1 MQLGVSTCDTLKNV
15 EIGPVSLDT
24 FLIVTDGA
32 CEGDSSRVG
41 SVGGVLVDPSG
52 CCCQHL
58 SSEVPVDFM
67 RRALACSANPIY
79 ELELLPIYI
88 ALYAWGR
95 MLKST
100 HLVCYLDNDAAR
112 AALCKVYGS
121 IELAQRI
128 VGCAMRL
135 ESRFKTEFWYA
146 RVPSHSNISNG
157 PSRLD
162 FEEVGQLGSKQ
173 IEIDWEIILENLFGF
188 RVRFQKGESTGTPND
203 PQLLWLEKRC
213 EQ

>member
-41 SVGGVLVDPSG
+41 SVGGVVVDPAG
-52 CCCQHL
+52 CCLQHF

-67 RRALACSANPIY
+67 RRALACPTNSIY
-79 ELELLPIYI
+79 ELGLLPIYI

-121 IELAQRI
+121 IELAQHS
-128 VGCAMRL
+128 VGCAM
-135 ESRFKTEFWYA
+135 
-146 RVPSHSNISNG
+146 
-157 PSRLD
+157 
-162 FEEVGQLGSKQ
+162 QLGKCFKNKV
-173 IEIDWEIILENLFGF
+173 L
-188 RVRFQKGESTGTPND
+188 VRKGTLT
-203 PQLLWLEKRC
+203 L
-213 EQ
+213 

>member
-1 MQLGVSTCDTLKNV
+1 MQLGVSTCDPLKNV

-41 SVGGVLVDPSG
+41 SVGGVLVDPFG
-52 CCCQHL
+52 CCRQHF
-58 SSEVPVDFM
+58 SSEVPADFM
-67 RRALACSANPIY
+67 RRALACPTNSIY
-79 ELELLPIYI
+79 ELGLLPIYI
-88 ALYAWGR
+88 ALYAWGGI
-95 MLKST
+95 LKST

-173 IEIDWEIILENLFGF
+173 IEIDWEIILENLF
-188 RVRFQKGESTGTPND
+188 
-203 PQLLWLEKRC
+203 
-213 EQ
+213 

>member
-1 MQLGVSTCDTLKNV
+1 MQLGVSTCDPLKNV

-100 HLVCYLDNDAAR
+100 HFVCYLDNDAAR
-112 AALCKVYGS
+112 AAFVQS
-121 IELAQRI
+121 VWQ
-128 VGCAMRL
+128 
-135 ESRFKTEFWYA
+135 
-146 RVPSHSNISNG
+146 H
-157 PSRLD
+157 
-162 FEEVGQLGSKQ
+162 
-173 IEIDWEIILENLFGF
+173 
-188 RVRFQKGESTGTPND
+188 
-203 PQLLWLEKRC
+203 
-213 EQ
+213 

>member
-58 SSEVPVDFM
+58 SPEVPVDFM

-79 ELELLPIYI
+79 ELETVTDLHSP
-88 ALYAWGR
+88 
-95 MLKST
+95 
-100 HLVCYLDNDAAR
+100 
-112 AALCKVYGS
+112 LC
-121 IELAQRI
+121 
-128 VGCAMRL
+128 
-135 ESRFKTEFWYA
+135 
-146 RVPSHSNISNG
+146 
-157 PSRLD
+157 
-162 FEEVGQLGSKQ
+162 LGSNAKVHPLGMLPGQ
-173 IEIDWEIILENLFGF
+173 
-188 RVRFQKGESTGTPND
+188 
-203 PQLLWLEKRC
+203 RC
-213 EQ
+213 SKSGVVQSVWQH